1 MFIQTSLAVF
11 GSIFQLFLISLAAGI
26 LLRRKIIT
34 QSQIQALSAVT
45 VNIFLPCLIINKT
58 LSSFHPAQFTNWWIL
73 PAAGIFIVMIGLLA
87 SGFLF
92 RLNPKKKP
100 LMVLA
105 SMQNAVYIILPIG
118 QILFAD
124 QFDLFALYCF
134 LLVLGLNPLMW
145 SIGKVMISGSR
156 QSGNHWQDFI
166 TPPNVAILI
175 SMAAVL
181 TGFSH
186 FIPASVI
193 ASIDLL
199 GQATIP
205 LAVFILGATIGAI
218 SFNDMPPLRDTAIVT
233 AVKFFI
239 VPATVFAVL
248 YYSRL
253 YMTMPL
259 FCSLMI
265 MQATSPPA
273 TNHILI
279 VKRYG
284 GDTQTISSMMLIQYV
299 ICILIMPLWIAAW
312 QYVAG

>member
-1 MFIQTSLAVF
+1 M
-11 GSIFQLFLISLAAGI
+11 SLAAGI
-26 LLRRKIIT
+26 LVRRNVVT
-34 QSQIQALSAVT
+34 PSQIQALSAVT
-45 VNIFLPCLIINKT
+45 VNIFLPCLIVNKT
-58 LSSFHPAQFTNWWIL
+58 LAGFHPAQFTNWWIL
-73 PAAGIFIVMIGLLA
+73 PAAGILIVMIGLLA
-87 SGFLF
+87 SGLLF
-92 RLNPKKKP
+92 RLNPEKTP

-124 QFDLFALYCF
+124 QFDRFALYCF
-134 LLVLGLNPLMW
+134 LMVLGLNPMMW
-145 SIGKVMISGSR
+145 SIGKVMISKTR
-156 QSGNHWQDFI
+156 QSGILWQDYI
-166 TPPNVAILI
+166 TPPNVATVI

-181 TGFSH
+181 TGLAH

-218 SFNDMPPLRDTAIVT
+218 SFDDMPPLRDTLIVT

-248 YYSRL
+248 HYTRL
-253 YMTMPL
+253 YVTMPL

-265 MQATSPPA
+265 MQASSPPA

-284 GDTQTISSMMLIQYV
+284 GDTQTISSMMLIQYLL
-299 ICILIMPLWIAAW
+299 CILFMPLWIAAW